1 MQDYRIIRNRRFITA
16 WKQGVLACRQKK
28 PPSAKGKGRKGVQIL
43 DSSELSHYE
52 EVYETIGDKLLS
64 FDLVAQC

>member
-1 MQDYRIIRNRRFITA
+1 MEA
-16 WKQGVLACRQKK
+16 GVLACRQKK